1 MANNKPSVTR
11 MASAKIRRHSGQN
24 RGIRHRIK
32 KRMKNG
38 EGSHGQCRH
47 WRGESA
53 PVRPGLIRI
62 LRDGE
67 RMPECRVSEHRRN
80 GNEEGERYRASAAV
94 LLCCRVLTRS
104 GAQAEPGAELAGNT
118 VREIV
123 LEVSHDR

>member
-1 MANNKPSVTR
+1 MANNKPSVAG
-11 MASAKIRRHSGQN
+11 MAIAKIRRHSGQN

-62 LRDGE
+62 LPARA
-67 RMPECRVSEHRRN
+67 RMTECRVSEHRRN
-80 GNEEGERYRASAAV
+80 GNEEGERYRDTVCGVS
-94 LLCCRVLTRS
+94 CRVLPRS